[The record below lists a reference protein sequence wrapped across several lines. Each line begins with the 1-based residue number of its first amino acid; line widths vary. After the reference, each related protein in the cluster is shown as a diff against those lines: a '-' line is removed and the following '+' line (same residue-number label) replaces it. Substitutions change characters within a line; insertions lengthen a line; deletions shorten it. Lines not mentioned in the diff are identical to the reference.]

1 MIPGPPVPRLL
12 SACVKPGPPV
22 PVPLRLR
29 WGVLVKQGWSG
40 FRGGVWGAK
49 QGWSGYQRVCGCDT
63 WTTPAEV
70 VECVCDT
77 WTTPAW
83 GVECVRET
91 WTTPA
96 WGVECV
102 RETGATR
109 ACSEVPEIGSFGEA
123 GVVWVSAGVCGVRS
137 TGGLGISGCVGVI
150 PGPPLPGVLSACVK
164 PGPPLPVPLRLKW

>member
-1 MIPGPPVPRLL
+1 MPRLL

-40 FRGGVWGAK
+40 FRGGVWGVK
-49 QGWSGYQRVCGCDT
+49 QGWSGFQRVCGCDT

-70 VECVCDT
+70 VVGVC
-77 WTTPAW
+77 
-83 GVECVRET
+83 ET
-91 WTTPA
+91 GAAPA

-123 GVVWVSAGVCGVRS
+123 GVVWVSAGVCGV
-137 TGGLGISGCVGVI
+137 
-150 PGPPLPGVLSACVK
+150 
-164 PGPPLPVPLRLKW
+164 